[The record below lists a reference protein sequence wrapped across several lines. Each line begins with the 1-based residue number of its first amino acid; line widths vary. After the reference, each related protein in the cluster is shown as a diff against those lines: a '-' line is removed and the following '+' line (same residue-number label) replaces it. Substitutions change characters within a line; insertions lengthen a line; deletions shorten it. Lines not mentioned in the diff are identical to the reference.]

1 MPWLELLCN
10 HTRNRLVSIAGDGAP
25 DISIYLGSS
34 AMMRITRI
42 SVALI
47 IGLSLSAPLLAQTN
61 PVRPGAGQVPAGPG
75 RITGSV
81 LATEGTQP
89 LTAAAITLR
98 NAADSSLVTGVLTGK
113 DGRFVVD
120 GLPLG
125 RYMIRVS
132 LLGYKPRSSEVVN
145 LTPQA
150 TSYDFGQIKLD
161 VAPVQLDAVQ
171 AVGERSA
178 VVVEADRTVYNT
190 KNMPVAAGTAT
201 DVLRAVPEL
210 EVDVNDNVK
219 LRGNQAVAIHING
232 RPAPLRGEQLANFL
246 KQLPGNRVARVE
258 VMPNPSAKHDPE
270 GMGGIVNIVLK
281 DDLNLGLSGSMSAN
295 ASTQNSQ
302 GVNGRLNY
310 QRGRLTFFTGVY
322 TGVHNNNSSNYDL
335 RTNLIARPITSIEQ
349 NGIFDGE
356 GRNVGADWTGELK
369 VGKQAHFWSN
379 AWMYWG
385 SNANLGLTEY
395 GIFNDDV
402 DLPIDRYDRRT
413 NMEGSHGNADVGL
426 GFKQIFQP
434 QKEELTI
441 DGRISRGGNDS
452 ENRIAKL
459 FLLTNGGAAGLPD
472 EITWN
477 DIEGNNANL
486 QIQADYFR
494 PLRKGRIDI
503 GSRAWQRNQDD
514 DNLLQIFE
522 TIDAGS
528 PRERAHSG
536 YDFDETFYSLYSTV
550 GQTFGKFGANIGL
563 RGEFARTS
571 FQSRVTGQ
579 SFDNDYNSV
588 FPSLNVS
595 YTRKP
600 GQSVRLLYS
609 KRIMRPYPFYLNPF
623 VPSADPLNR
632 SVGNPELKPTYTHSF
647 SMDLS
652 YTGTRGTF
660 RIAPY
665 LRKSADVWER
675 IRTVDELGVATNR
688 WENAASTKAYG
699 SNFTI
704 SLRPTGKLSGSTNF
718 GVWREVR
725 DGSNIST
732 AYQRRSFM
740 WSAGGNLGYKLTPAT
755 TAQMFGSYY
764 PSQYI
769 LQGKASGYAH
779 MSLGLRQQV
788 WGTKGSISVNIN
800 DPLALNK
807 YNSQTADLT
816 FRQTSRSSFRSRQ
829 AYLSLTYNFG
839 KPPQQQ
845 SRRTADEGGGG
856 ETIRVR

>member
-1 MPWLELLCN
+1 MV
-10 HTRNRLVSIAGDGAP
+10 RL
-25 DISIYLGSS
+25 
-34 AMMRITRI
+34 TRI

-47 IGLSLSAPLLAQTN
+47 IGFSFCPPLLAQT
-61 PVRPGAGQVPAGPG
+61 PPPARPGLGQLPAGPG
-75 RITGSV
+75 RIMGSV
-81 LATEGTQP
+81 IATEGAQA
-89 LTAAAITLR
+89 LTAAAITIR
-98 NAADSSLVTGVLTGK
+98 SAADSALVTGVLTGK
-113 DGRFVVD
+113 DGRFAVE

-125 RYMIRVS
+125 RYRLRVS

-145 LTPQA
+145 LTQQSA
-150 TSYDFGQIKLD
+150 SYDFGPIKLD

-171 AVGERSA
+171 AVAERSA
-178 VVVEADRTVYNT
+178 VVVESDRTVYNT
-190 KNMPVAAGTAT
+190 KNMPAAAGTAT

-219 LRGNQAVAIHING
+219 LRGNQAVAIHLNG

-258 VMPNPSAKHDPE
+258 VMPNPSARHDPE

-281 DDLNLGLSGSMSAN
+281 DDLNLGLSGSISAN

-302 GVNGRLNY
+302 GLNGRLNY
-310 QRGRLTFFTGVY
+310 QRGRFTMFTGIY
-322 TGVHNNNSSNYDL
+322 TGMHNSISSNYDL
-335 RTNLIARPITSIEQ
+335 RTNKIAQPVTSIEQ
-349 NGIFDGE
+349 NGTSDFE
-356 GRNVGADWTGELK
+356 GRNAGADWTAELK

-379 AWMYWG
+379 AWMWWG
-385 SNANLGLTEY
+385 SNANNGLTQY
-395 GIFNDDV
+395 GIFNENLV
-402 DLPIDRYDRRT
+402 SPIDRYDRT
-413 NMEGSHGNADVGL
+413 SDLEGSNGSADVGL

-434 QKEELTI
+434 QKQELTI
-441 DGRISRGGNDS
+441 DGRVSRGANNS
-452 ENRIAKL
+452 ENRVAKL
-459 FLLTNGGAAGLPD
+459 FLLSNGTEAGLPD

-477 DIEGNNANL
+477 AIEGATANL
-486 QIQADYFR
+486 TLQADYFR
-494 PLRKGRIDI
+494 PLYKGRIDI
-503 GSRAWQRNQDD
+503 GSRAWRRNQDD
-514 DNLLQIFE
+514 NNLLRIFE
-522 TIDAGS
+522 TIEADL
-528 PRERAHSG
+528 PREETMSG
-536 YDFDETFYSLYSTV
+536 YDFEETFYSLYMTL
-550 GQTFGKFGANIGL
+550 GQTYGKFGANIGL
-563 RGEFARTS
+563 RGEFARTDFHS
-571 FQSRVTGQ
+571 LVTGQ

-623 VPSADPLNR
+623 VPTTDPLNR

-665 LRKSADVWER
+665 FRKSMDVWER
-675 IRTVDELGVATNR
+675 IRTVDSEGVATNR
-688 WENAASTKAYG
+688 WENAASSKSYG

-704 SLRPTGKLSGSTNF
+704 SLRPTGKLSGATNF
-718 GVWREVR
+718 GLWREVR

-732 AYQRRSFM
+732 AYQRRSYM
-740 WSAGGNLGYKLTPAT
+740 WSAGGNLGYKIRPTT
-755 TAQMFGSYY
+755 TAQIFGNYF

-769 LQGKASGYAH
+769 LQGRASGFAH
-779 MSLGLRQQV
+779 MSLGVRHQV
-788 WGTKGSISVNIN
+788 WGTRGSISLNVN

-807 YNSQTADLT
+807 YNSQTEDLT

-829 AYLSLTYNFG
+829 ANLSVTYNFG

-845 SRRTADEGGGG
+845 SRRSAEEGAG
-856 ETIRVR
+856 EQIRVR